1 MEAAMSK
8 ELRPSSSRNA
18 ASLPGD
24 SGPKQGSAH
33 TVALSD
39 ALLARGRVVLLDGS
53 LPSIADV
60 LCMLGPPFGDGVG
73 SVERLSQSWLTQ
85 PLASS
90 YDAREALDDI
100 SVDEENLVRLRN
112 VLARELTIAPRK
124 SRAPI
129 SNAVAELDI
138 ALTWTVGGAGGVR
151 LAGLSACH
159 SRRSP
164 DAEERLLAAAAAL
177 AYGAAGANLQ
187 GFPPY
192 GQRRSTSDVTKRGV
206 VEGLVATTRTVLG
219 AFAERRMMGHASGND
234 LSEKNLS
241 DNAAVFVRETVDL
254 LRAAP
259 DRLPFVDSRN
269 AGFATFASLMCPG
282 RMAEFSS
289 EATRREEQREDYT
302 AWAAH
307 LMLTQADALPF
318 ADGLMPLI
326 EGMTAGRRFS
336 APGMIEIIDELD
348 MLSLPDEPEDPFAA
362 RLSDIVSAVRLR
374 LNLYAA
380 HLGDPTAAA
389 RIASWSACYA
399 VANIG
404 RAAFWPMAVASLAW
418 AERSSIAHPVALSP
432 ERSPRP
438 PDVDDVL
445 TEAVASRLDL
455 VSAGLANALA
465 AVTVVREDGEE
476 NDGRSFAGLWRQSV
490 ATTPETRRS
499 IVARAAAVAAAH
511 KGAGR
516 DLIVV
521 VRSIADGKSSSAR
534 EMQAE
539 FKGMVGEAVP
549 LVFTRDVREAYRKL
563 VAEAPHARAIIDTI
577 LRDTAGSRTT
587 AWRPTVLVGKPG
599 SGKTRLCVRICQ
611 ELNVPH
617 RIFACGGVSDSSFN
631 GTSRQ
636 WSTGRASIPLQMVR
650 QHRVAN
656 PAIILDEIEKVGIGR
671 QNGNLI
677 DGLLVMLEP
686 LNSSCVFDIYL
697 EGEVDLHRV
706 LWLATA
712 NDAGALH
719 PALRDRFRILEMPD
733 PRAEDLL
740 AVLPG
745 VTSAVVERRGL
756 SPEWIAPFDVVELGI
771 IADLWPGGSIRRLA
785 RVVEAILDARDNP
798 QRAN

>member
-8 ELRPSSSRNA
+8 ESRPSSSRNA
-18 ASLPGD
+18 ASPPGEP
-24 SGPKQGSAH
+24 GPKQGPTH

-39 ALLARGRVVLLDGS
+39 ALLARGRAVLLDGS

-60 LCMLGPPFGDGVG
+60 LCMLGPPFGDGAG
-73 SVERLSQSWLTQ
+73 SAERLSQSWLTQ
-85 PLASS
+85 PLANS

-100 SVDEENLVRLRN
+100 SVDEEDLVRLRN
-112 VLARELTIAPRK
+112 VLARDFAIAHRG
-124 SRAPI
+124 SREAI
-129 SNAVAELDI
+129 SKTVAELDI

-159 SRRSP
+159 SRRCP
-164 DAEERLLAAAAAL
+164 DADELLLAAAAAL
-177 AYGAAGANLQ
+177 AYGAAGANLH
-187 GFPPY
+187 GFPSY
-192 GQRRSTSDVTKRGV
+192 GLRGPTPDLTNRSA
-206 VEGLVATTRTVLG
+206 VEGLVANARTVLG
-219 AFAERRMMGHASGND
+219 AFAERRMIGSSSQADVSANNPSG
-234 LSEKNLS
+234 
-241 DNAAVFVRETVDL
+241 NAAVRGTVDL
-254 LRAAP
+254 LRAVP
-259 DRLPFVDSRN
+259 DRLPFVDAGN
-269 AGFATFASLMCPG
+269 AGFATFASLICPG
-282 RMAEFSS
+282 RTDFSP
-289 EATRREEQREDYT
+289 EATRREEQRHDYA
-302 AWAAH
+302 AWAAQV
-307 LMLTQADALPF
+307 MLTQADALPN
-318 ADGLMPLI
+318 AGGLMTLI
-326 EGMTAGRRFS
+326 AGMTAGRRFS

-348 MLSLPDEPEDPFAA
+348 MVSLPDEPEDPLAE
-362 RLSDIVSAVRLR
+362 RLSDIVRTLRLR

-380 HLGDPTAAA
+380 HQGDPTAAA
-389 RIASWSACYA
+389 RIASWSAGLA
-399 VANIG
+399 FAKIG
-404 RAAFWPMAVASLAW
+404 RNTFWPMMTASLAW
-418 AERSSIAHPVALSP
+418 AERSSIGHPLALSRSASLRLP
-432 ERSPRP
+432 E
-438 PDVDDVL
+438 VDDVM
-445 TEAVASRLDL
+445 TEPVASRLED
-455 VSAGLANALA
+455 VAAGLADALA

-476 NDGRSFAGLWRQSV
+476 NDGRSFPGLWRQSI

-499 IVARAAAVAAAH
+499 AVARAAAMVAVH
-511 KGAGR
+511 KGVDR

-521 VRSIADGKSSSAR
+521 VRSIADGKSSAAR

-549 LVFTRDVREAYRKL
+549 LVFTKDVQKAYRKL
-563 VAEAPHARAIIDTI
+563 VTEAPHARAIIDTI

-587 AWRPTVLVGKPG
+587 AWRPTVLVGRPG
-599 SGKTRLCVRICQ
+599 SGKTWLCVRICQ
-611 ELNVPH
+611 ELNIPH
-617 RIFACGGVSDSSFN
+617 RIFTCGGVSDSSFN

-686 LNSSCVFDIYL
+686 LNSSRVFDVYL

-719 PALRDRFRILEMPD
+719 PALLDRFRILEMPD

-745 VTSAVVERRGL
+745 VTSAVVGRRGL
-756 SPEWIAPFDVVELGI
+756 SPEWITPFDVVELGI
-771 IADLWPGGSIRRLA
+771 IADLWPGGSIRRLT